1 MEHPVRYESG
11 YPVNGPFRK
20 HGTVAVSS
28 TGSLNM
34 IGAAMALL
42 LEPPMR
48 KMEPLPETAAVPCFR
63 KGLKSILT
71 RSFEWLQNFSAMSM
85 GNG

>member
-1 MEHPVRYESG
+1 MHIIQGAGFEIFNSLLFTMAVF
-11 YPVNGPFRK
+11 GPFRK

-28 TGSLNM
+28 TGFLNM

-63 KGLKSILT
+63 KEPL
-71 RSFEWLQNFSAMSM
+71 
-85 GNG
+85 